1 MRNAARI
8 AWKVIKVVLG
18 LACLVWGSLY
28 LATDT
33 SSFPAVEAK
42 VLSSTE
48 RIYGDTTDVAYDVK
62 YGYQVDGTAYSGQLS
77 SRTWREPG
85 EIITVYYDPDDA
97 GESYATQG
105 QKRTWGIIILAVGLY
120 LAINPFWKTT
130 KNPTP
135 EQKDGPAG

>member
-28 LATDT
+28 LAADT
-33 SSFPAVEAK
+33 SSFPAVEAE

-48 RIYGDTTDVAYDVK
+48 RIYGDTTEVAYDVK

-105 QKRTWGIIILAVGLY
+105 QKRTWGIAILVVGLY
-120 LAINPFWKTT
+120 LVVEPFWTSRSNQAAKQE
-130 KNPTP
+130 K
-135 EQKDGPAG
+135 EPAG